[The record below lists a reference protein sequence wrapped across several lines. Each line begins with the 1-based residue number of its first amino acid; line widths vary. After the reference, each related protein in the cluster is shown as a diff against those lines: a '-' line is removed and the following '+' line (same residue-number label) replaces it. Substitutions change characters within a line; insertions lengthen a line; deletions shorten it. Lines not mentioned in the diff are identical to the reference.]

1 MKPAGFTARYV
12 AYSVDVALLLPLVI
26 GIGWSILQRFSSA
39 RTMLEDGFNAAL
51 DRAFEAGHI
60 SLLSLAEA
68 LRNDPAFMASMQSA
82 TAALLWATLSM
93 LALTVGLALLY
104 FVAFEAS
111 PWQATPGKRLLGL
124 RVETANGHRP
134 ALGRVVLRFVCAA
147 PSWLLLHLGHA
158 MVGWRA
164 DGRALHDLLAGTR
177 VQGPEAEALPAWAR
191 TVLALQV
198 ALLGVIVVLA
208 AWRMAQAVWVMGI

>member
-1 MKPAGFTARYV
+1 MKPAGFTRRYV
-12 AYSVDVALLLPLVI
+12 AYSVDVALLMPIII
-26 GIGWSILQRFSSA
+26 GAGWPILRRFPA
-39 RTMLEDGFNAAL
+39 LRTMLEDGFNSAL
-51 DRAFEAGHI
+51 DRAFQAGHI
-60 SLLSLAEA
+60 NLLSLAEA
-68 LRNDPAFMASMQSA
+68 LRSDPVFMTAMQVA
-82 TAALLWATLSM
+82 VKGLLSATLSM

-111 PWQATPGKRLLGL
+111 RWQATPGKRLLGL
-124 RVETANGHRP
+124 RVETANGNRP

-191 TVLALQV
+191 TVVGAQLFV
-198 ALLGVIVVLA
+198 LLSLLCWFVWTMLSAVLVLG
-208 AWRMAQAVWVMGI
+208 M